1 MESKS
6 FYYVQKIRLKYEYE
20 ISIIL
25 NQIFQRLSSVF
36 LYTLP
41 LKASI
46 PFGYYLFYKYSFLK
60 ILLLLTFPIAIIEK
74 SLPFG
79 SFLLFIILF
88 AGLVRNPNVPYFVR
102 YNACQALLI
111 DIALIIISYLLRIF
125 PIVELGSII
134 FVFTLCIF
142 IYSISQCIYGV
153 EPEIP
158 LISKSVRMQI

>member
-1 MESKS
+1 M
-6 FYYVQKIRLKYEYE
+6 
-20 ISIIL
+20 
-25 NQIFQRLSSVF
+25 NQVFQRLSSVF

-60 ILLLLTFPIAIIEK
+60 ILLFLTLPIAIIEK

-79 SFLLFIILF
+79 NFLLFIILF
-88 AGLVRNPNVPYFVR
+88 AGLARNPKVPYFVR

-111 DIALIIISYLLRIF
+111 DIALIIISYFLSVF
-125 PIVELGSII
+125 PIVELGS
-134 FVFTLCIF
+134 FVFIFTLSIF
-142 IYSISQCIYGV
+142 IYSVFQCIYGV

>member
-1 MESKS
+1 M
-6 FYYVQKIRLKYEYE
+6 
-20 ISIIL
+20 

-60 ILLLLTFPIAIIEK
+60 ILMYILTFPIAKIEE

-79 SFLLFIILF
+79 GFLLFILLF
-88 AGLVRNPNVPYFVR
+88 AGIVRNPKVPYFVR
-102 YNACQALLI
+102 YNSCQALLI
-111 DIALIIISYLLRIF
+111 DIALIIIRYLFRIL

-134 FVFTLCIF
+134 SILSSIIFIFSICIF
-142 IYSISQCIYGV
+142 IFSISQCIYGI

-158 LISKSVRMQI
+158 LISKSVRMQIL

>member
-1 MESKS
+1 M
-6 FYYVQKIRLKYEYE
+6 
-20 ISIIL
+20 
-25 NQIFQRLSSVF
+25 NQILQRLSSVF

-60 ILLLLTFPIAIIEK
+60 VLLFITFPIAIIEK

-79 SFLLFIILF
+79 SLLLFMILF
-88 AGLVRNPNVPYFVR
+88 AGLVRNPKVPYFVR

-111 DIALIIISYLLRIF
+111 DIALIIISYLLKLL

-134 FVFTLCIF
+134 FVFVLCIF

>member
-1 MESKS
+1 M
-6 FYYVQKIRLKYEYE
+6 
-20 ISIIL
+20 
-25 NQIFQRLSSVF
+25 NQIFQRLSSIF

-88 AGLVRNPNVPYFVR
+88 AGLARNQNVPYFVR

-111 DIALIIISYLLRIF
+111 DIALIIISYFLRIF

-134 FVFTLCIF
+134 FIFTLCIF

>member
-1 MESKS
+1 
-6 FYYVQKIRLKYEYE
+6 
-20 ISIIL
+20 L

-46 PFGYYLFYKYSFLK
+46 PFGIYLFYKYSFLK
-60 ILLLLTFPIAIIEK
+60 VVLFITLPIEIIEK
-74 SLPFG
+74 SLPYG
-79 SFLLFIILF
+79 SFLLFIVLF
-88 AGLVRNPNVPYFVR
+88 AGLVRNPKVPYFVR

-111 DIALIIISYLLRIF
+111 DIALIIITYLLRIL

-134 FVFTLCIF
+134 FVFMLCIF
-142 IYSISQCIYGV
+142 IYSIFQCIYGV

-158 LISKSVRMQI
+158 FISKSVRMQI